1 MAQRK
6 ITRED
11 VITYLK
17 RLPVDQSIPT
27 MRDIRADLGGG
38 SLATISAGVNAYL
51 EERACA
57 PAIEH
62 AIPHAFEQSGRDLLV
77 KLWGIA
83 AKEIAESEALAKK
96 ELQGEVEIVRKNSET
111 LQKKVE
117 ELEETVREKDDRA
130 AALKLEREELKM
142 QLAKLY
148 GEAEA
153 LRRQVNELSAALQ
166 KERSAREVAER
177 TAAAAEAARAA
188 ESSAA
193 EKTILAIKETL
204 G

>member
-1 MAQRK
+1 
-6 ITRED
+6 
-11 VITYLK
+11 
-17 RLPVDQSIPT
+17 
-27 MRDIRADLGGG
+27 
-38 SLATISAGVNAYL
+38 
-51 EERACA
+51 
-57 PAIEH
+57 
-62 AIPHAFEQSGRDLLV
+62 
-77 KLWGIA
+77 
-83 AKEIAESEALAKK
+83 
-96 ELQGEVEIVRKNSET
+96 
-111 LQKKVE
+111 
-117 ELEETVREKDDRA
+117 
-130 AALKLEREELKM
+130 M
-142 QLAKLY
+142 QLAKLS